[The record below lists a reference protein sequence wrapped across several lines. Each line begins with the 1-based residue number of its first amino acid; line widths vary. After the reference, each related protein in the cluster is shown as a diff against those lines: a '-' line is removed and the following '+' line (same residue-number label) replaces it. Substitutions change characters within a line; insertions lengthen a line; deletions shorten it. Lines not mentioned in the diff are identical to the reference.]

1 MSNKREF
8 DLVLWGATG
17 FTGRLVAEHILDRE
31 GAAGELSWALAGR
44 SIERLETVR
53 RELGRGAKELP
64 LLIADGSDPAS
75 LEPLVNRSRVVC
87 STVGPYAR
95 HGSHLVAAC
104 ARAGTDYCDI
114 TGEVQWVRRMIDA
127 WETTARE
134 HGARLLHCCGF
145 DSIPSDLGCL
155 FAQSVYRERFGAPA
169 DEVKLFVRKVRGQFS
184 GGTYASLL
192 NALAEARSDPEA
204 RRTLGHP
211 YGLNPRDAQSGPD
224 GPDQRTPV
232 YDEDMASWTAPF
244 VMAPVNTRVV
254 RRSNAI
260 SGYPYGASFRYRE
273 AVLTGSGPAG
283 WAKAA
288 GMTAAL
294 AGFITAVATRPARE
308 TIQRM
313 FLPEPGEGPSRE
325 QRESG
330 FFDIRLVARSTAG
343 DQRIVVKVTADRDP
357 GYGATSR
364 MLGETA
370 LALAAGEAL
379 VDGGSWTPATALGAG
394 LIDRLRGHAGMSFE
408 EAPS

>member
-1 MSNKREF
+1 MSGKRDF

-17 FTGRLVAEHILDRE
+17 FTGRLVAEHLLGRQ
-31 GAAGELSWALAGR
+31 GATGDLCWAMAGR

-53 RELGRGAKELP
+53 AQLGDGAEDLP
-64 LLIADGSDPAS
+64 LLIADSGDPGS
-75 LEPLVNRSRVVC
+75 LETLAKRTRVVC

-104 ARAGTDYCDI
+104 ARSGTDYCDI

-127 WETTARE
+127 WEDTARQE
-134 HGARLLHCCGF
+134 GARLLHCCGF

-155 FAQSVYRERFGAPA
+155 FAQAAYRERFGAPA
-169 DEVKLFVRKVRGQFS
+169 DEVKLFVRKIRGQFS

-204 RRTLGHP
+204 RRALGHP

-224 GPDQRTPV
+224 GPDQRTPA
-232 YDEDMASWTAPF
+232 YDEDMNAWTAPF

-254 RRSNAI
+254 RRTNAI
-260 SGYPYGASFRYRE
+260 SGFPYGSDFRYGE
-273 AVLTGSGPAG
+273 SVLTGSGPAG
-283 WAKAA
+283 WARAA

-294 AGFITAVATRPARE
+294 AAFITAVATRPARE
-308 TIQRM
+308 AIQRM

-325 QRESG
+325 QQNRG
-330 FFDIRLVARSTAG
+330 FFDIRLVARSASG
-343 DQRIVVKVTADRDP
+343 DQRVTVKVTADRDP

-364 MLGETA
+364 MLGEAA

-379 VDGGSWTPATALGAG
+379 VDGGSWTPAAALGAG
-394 LIDRLRGHAGMSFE
+394 LIDRLRGYAGMAFE
-408 EAPS
+408 EVPS